1 MYNSAILSSRAQ
13 ASLSHHRLNNRPPA
27 RRVTQVASP
36 TCLSA
41 YLAVTAPTPSLF
53 WSFSRAPER
62 DPIWPQA
69 VGPARPSAHTDPRRR
84 PAQLSSRVATYTVAT
99 LRETRLNERP
109 PSTTTSHPPSP
120 NKPPPSKGTAAEK
133 KRRDHPRHFSS
144 SLSFLLPF
152 PPPDAHAR
160 VFRPSLLAPSKH
172 TRTNG
177 FPSRRPFTSHHRPH
191 GAAANRQPQT
201 ERPR

>member
-1 MYNSAILSSRAQ
+1 MYNSAILSARAQ
-13 ASLSHHRLNNRPPA
+13 AYLSHHRLNNRPPA

-53 WSFSRAPER
+53 CSFSRAPER

-69 VGPARPSAHTDPRRR
+69 AGPARPSVHTDPRRR

-109 PSTTTSHPPSP
+109 PSTTTYHPPSP

-133 KRRDHPRHFSS
+133 KKKRPPPSFLIFSFFSS
-144 SLSFLLPF
+144 PLP
-152 PPPDAHAR
+152 
-160 VFRPSLLAPSKH
+160 SS
-172 TRTNG
+172 
-177 FPSRRPFTSHHRPH
+177 
-191 GAAANRQPQT
+191 
-201 ERPR
+201 